1 MKILLVLIAAVMV
14 LSCSISDGAYVY
26 ISAFEEAPENCIL
39 THTGIVLVNGKPS
52 IEYLCI
58 GD

>member
-1 MKILLVLIAAVMV
+1 MKILLVLIAVVMV
-14 LSCSISDGAYVY
+14 LSCSVSNGKY
-26 ISAFEEAPENCIL
+26 IYMSAFEEAPTNCVQ
-39 THTGIVLVNGKPS
+39 THSGLMLVNGRPS

>member
-1 MKILLVLIAAVMV
+1 MV
-14 LSCSISDGAYVY
+14 LSCSVSNGSYIYV
-26 ISAFEEAPENCIL
+26 SVFEEAPDNCVL

>member
-1 MKILLVLIAAVMV
+1 MKILLVLIAVVMV
-14 LSCSISDGAYVY
+14 LSCSVSNGKY
-26 ISAFEEAPENCIL
+26 IYMSAFEEAPTNCVL